1 MDMKKR
7 FVLIIFI
14 FLFIV
19 NLSAIFTFSY
29 NRWLK
34 PKINLAEEDP
44 QEMWNSIQA
53 QMVLDPPQLEKMKS
67 LRFSFEKEILN
78 LRMEIWKKRRALLEE
93 IRNSDPDL
101 ARIDKAVDELSRLQS
116 EIQKKTIRN
125 ILKDKE
131 ILSPRQQRR
140 YFSLFDRHLQRP
152 GRGWGRGGRGWR
164 GHGLGYYNR

>member
-1 MDMKKR
+1 MKKR
-7 FVLIIFI
+7 FVLIILI

-44 QEMWNSIQA
+44 QEMWDSIQD

-67 LRFSFEKEILN
+67 LRFSFEKEILS
-78 LRMEIWKKRRALLEE
+78 LRMEIWQKRKALLEE
-93 IRNSDPDL
+93 IRNPEPDL

-164 GHGLGYYNR
+164 GNGLGYYNR

>member
-1 MDMKKR
+1 MKKR
-7 FVLIIFI
+7 FVLIILI

-44 QEMWNSIQA
+44 QEMWDSIQD
-53 QMVLDPPQLEKMKS
+53 QMVLDQPQLEKMKS
-67 LRFSFEKEILN
+67 LRFSFEKEILS
-78 LRMEIWKKRRALLEE
+78 LRMEIWQKRKALLEE
-93 IRNSDPDL
+93 LRNPEPDL

>member
-1 MDMKKR
+1 MKKR
-7 FVLIIFI
+7 IVLIILI

-34 PKINLAEEDP
+34 PKINISEEDS
-44 QEMWNSIQA
+44 QEIWDSIQD
-53 QMVLDPPQLEKMKS
+53 QVVLDPPQLEKMKS
-67 LRFSFEKEILN
+67 MRFSFEKEILS
-78 LRMEIWKKRRALLEE
+78 LRMEIWQKRRVLLEE
-93 IRNSDPDL
+93 IRNPNPDL
-101 ARIDKAVDELSRLQS
+101 ARIDKAIDELSRLQA

-140 YFSLFDRHLQRP
+140 YFSLFERHLQRP
-152 GRGWGRGGRGWR
+152 GRGWGRGGHGWR
-164 GHGLGYYNR
+164 GHGLGNYNK